1 MFPRSPTELFL
12 WSSAGSASCQSGG
25 KLARPVSS
33 ESRKSGSHLSVDTD
47 VPQTLLAGVE
57 STVKAVYA
65 FAAGSALYV
74 GFCSV
79 FELTRKP
86 VREFGVR
93 TTSGRGNI
101 LPSSSIN

>member
-1 MFPRSPTELFL
+1 MTLVQPLNCVFDFEISACEYTE
-12 WSSAGSASCQSGG
+12 
-25 KLARPVSS
+25 
-33 ESRKSGSHLSVDTD
+33 SHLSVDTD

-65 FAAGSALYV
+65 FAAGSSLYV

-93 TTSGRGNI
+93 TISGRGNI
-101 LPSSSIN
+101 LPSSSIK